1 MALAVRE
8 KNSWRYIGHVGT
20 GFSQAAKSPFPVK
33 VKELGQAKLVA
44 EIKFTEWTSSGE
56 TRHPVKRAADVVRE
70 EKPSGK

>member
-44 EIKFTEWTSSGE
+44 EIKFTERTSSG
-56 TRHPVKRAADVVRE
+56 
-70 EKPSGK
+70 